1 MRFPQTQ
8 CFLWGSADGG
18 FAKGLASMIYETLI
32 RRPRAKR
39 LSRQANG
46 GFCRRVPSPRVL
58 TKEKVKNTCDKEIPG
73 TVPTLNRSTWS
84 EAMAP
89 SGARPGRV
97 FDDEGG
103 KYGKANRPRGCM
115 RGQSPL
121 Y

>member
-1 MRFPQTQ
+1 MLVRVQMMD
-8 CFLWGSADGG
+8 L
-18 FAKGLASMIYETLI
+18 YEHPKI
-32 RRPRAKR
+32 IDPRTA
-39 LSRQANG
+39 
-46 GFCRRVPSPRVL
+46 
-58 TKEKVKNTCDKEIPG
+58 
-73 TVPTLNRSTWS
+73 PTLNRSTWS

>member
-1 MRFPQTQ
+1 MNKAEYPPN
-8 CFLWGSADGG
+8 
-18 FAKGLASMIYETLI
+18 AKTRHCTA
-32 RRPRAKR
+32 
-39 LSRQANG
+39 
-46 GFCRRVPSPRVL
+46 
-58 TKEKVKNTCDKEIPG
+58 
-73 TVPTLNRSTWS
+73 PTLNRSTWS

-97 FDDEGG
+97 FDDEGV